1 MKEIFI
7 KNRSYKVIARKSS
20 RSKRIKIS
28 IDKNL
33 TISLIIPKYQTYKLA
48 KDFLLSK
55 INWVDKSLDKIRSR
69 NLNLKEKKQKI
80 TLSDEELREYSK
92 VLINRLNFLAEKYNF
107 TNVGK
112 VTIKN
117 QKTLWGSCSSKNN
130 INLNVNLI
138 KLKQE
143 LIDYVILH
151 ELTHIRIKNHS
162 KIFWRELEKF
172 VPNVKSVDRKLK
184 GCGFTIERLKKP
196 S

>member
-7 KNRSYKVIARKSS
+7 KNRSYKVITRKSS

-33 TISLIIPKYQTYKLA
+33 IISLIIPKYQTHKLA

-55 INWVDKSLDKIRSR
+55 INWIDKSLDKIKSR
-69 NLNLKEKKQKI
+69 NLNLKEKQQKI
-80 TLSDEELREYSK
+80 LLSDEELKEYSK
-92 VLINRLNFLAEKYNF
+92 VLINRLNFLAKKYNF

-130 INLNVNLI
+130 INLNINLI
-138 KLKQE
+138 RLKQE

-162 KIFWRELEKF
+162 KIFWKELERF
-172 VPNVKSVDRKLK
+172 VPNVKLVDRELK
-184 GCGFTIERLKKP
+184 GCEFTIERLKKP
-196 S
+196 I